1 MWGCLFGTKSPQYH
15 GLNSSSPFGCQFAIH
30 LNNLS
35 FIFSFSFLLRL
46 QPVAFHHGMIVAGAP
61 KMLRCPGLLKKRKKQ
76 MKLITRYDLAFKS
89 DLELR
94 GLYRKTFNALVQST
108 PESAQRR
115 NSLASLENISRA
127 IKFRYS
133 NQWKMDANPNGL
145 HS

>member
-1 MWGCLFGTKSPQYH
+1 
-15 GLNSSSPFGCQFAIH
+15 
-30 LNNLS
+30 
-35 FIFSFSFLLRL
+35 
-46 QPVAFHHGMIVAGAP
+46 
-61 KMLRCPGLLKKRKKQ
+61 